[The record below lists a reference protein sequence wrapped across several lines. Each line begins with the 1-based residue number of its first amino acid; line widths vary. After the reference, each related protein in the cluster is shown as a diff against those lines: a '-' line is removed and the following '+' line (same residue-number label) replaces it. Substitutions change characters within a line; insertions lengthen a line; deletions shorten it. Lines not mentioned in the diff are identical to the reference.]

1 MLKSLHVSDVG
12 TITNASITPGRGMTA
27 ITGET
32 GAGKSM
38 LLEALAMI
46 GGARR
51 RRGVGAGSVAEGVF
65 SSEDGDITLRRVAG
79 AGRGGCLINGD
90 RVKASN
96 LRETAEGLFIIH
108 GQSAQLRLA
117 EPSAQLSL
125 LDSYAS
131 DEGLIAAWR
140 DAHGKA
146 ERLRGMLKRADDP
159 ELQDRIEF
167 LHASIGKADRV
178 KIKPGELS
186 ELRGQADRMDAE
198 NARRERIM
206 KVMDE
211 LDRARSLISSAATTM
226 GGDET
231 LRDMAS
237 TLEGMMTEAGMGV
250 DVDDDGNDV
259 DTINDRIADIE
270 SVIRRHGGN
279 EESALS
285 WLKDARAELSDLE
298 DIVASCEEARSGLA
312 DAEQAESE
320 AGMRLHKARTVAA
333 SAMSK
338 AVGRE
343 LSGLSMPGAGMS
355 INVALCAPSPTGMDE
370 VGFLFSPYEGAEP
383 KPMGMTASGG
393 ELSRLMLAVELVS
406 AEAGAEGDMPTMVFD
421 EVDAGVGGRAATALG
436 KRLARLAE
444 STQVIVVTHLAQV
457 AAHADVQYAVSR
469 IGGDTT
475 VSRVEGADRV
485 GEIARMM
492 GDDDGPGMIHARAM
506 LERCRRNVGMEGE

>member
-1 MLKSLHVSDVG
+1 MLKILHVSDIG
-12 TITNASITPGRGMTA
+12 TISSASITPGRGMTA

-65 SSEDGDITLRRVAG
+65 SSADGDITLRRVAG
-79 AGRGGCLINGD
+79 AGRSGCLINGR
-90 RVKASN
+90 RVKSSD
-96 LRETAEGLFIIH
+96 LRDAAEGMFIIH
-108 GQSAQLRLA
+108 GQSGQLRLA

-131 DEGLIAAWR
+131 DEGLMAAWH
-140 DAHGKA
+140 DAHSKA
-146 ERLRGMLKRADDP
+146 ERLRDMLKRAEDP
-159 ELQDRIEF
+159 ELQDRVDF
-167 LHASIGKADRV
+167 LRASIGRADRV
-178 KIKPGELS
+178 RIRPGELS
-186 ELRGQADRMDAE
+186 ELREKADRMDAE

-206 KVMDE
+206 KVMDD
-211 LDRARSLISSAATTM
+211 LDRARALISSAAVGM
-226 GGDET
+226 GGDDT

-237 TLEGMMTEAGMGV
+237 TLEGMMTEAGTDV
-250 DVDDDGNDV
+250 DVDDDGND
-259 DTINDRIADIE
+259 INAINARIADIE

-279 EESALS
+279 EGSALS
-285 WLKDARAELSDLE
+285 WLENAQTELSGLE
-298 DIVASCEEARSGLA
+298 ETIASCEEARSGLD
-312 DAEQAESE
+312 DAEHAESE
-320 AGMRLHKARTVAA
+320 AGMRLHRARTEAA

-343 LSGLSMPGAGMS
+343 LSGLSMPGAGMP
-355 INVALCAPSPTGMDE
+355 IRVDLCAPSPTGMDE
-370 VGFLFSPYEGAEP
+370 ARFLFSPYEGAEP

-457 AAHADVQYAVSR
+457 AARADVQYAVSR
-469 IGGDTT
+469 TGGDTT
-475 VSRVEGADRV
+475 VSRVEGTDRIR
-485 GEIARMM
+485 EIARMM
-492 GDDDGPGMIHARAM
+492 GDDDGPGMTHAMAM
-506 LERCRRNVGMEGE
+506 LEKCGRTGCMEEE